1 LLVLLSFWF
10 LDFGRVTY
18 SKGAFNGA
26 STMKQATGG
35 GPLRGAAGYALLC
48 AKGFCMGVAD
58 VIPGVSGG
66 TMALILGIYSEL
78 IDAIR
83 SFDIKAA
90 KLLVTFRFK
99 GFLDHVEWK
108 FPAAVLAGIF
118 LAVLSVS
125 RLVSWLLVHRPV
137 MIWSFFFGLILAS
150 VVSVGKGV
158 GRWSAGRLA
167 CFGCAAAG
175 AFLLVG
181 MVPVDSPESFPFL
194 FLCGALAVCAM
205 ILPGISGAFILVL
218 LGKYH
223 FVLDAV
229 NQARLGVLAVVAAG
243 ACLGLI
249 LFSRFLGWLLDHH
262 YSIVLAGLTGLML
275 GSLRKIWPW
284 KETVSVAGE
293 TAGALVQVNT
303 LPAAWNMETAVAVL
317 LMLAGVAAVAGLIS
331 LAEVRE
337 KAR

>member
-1 LLVLLSFWF
+1 MKDTSSGLPRNPL
-10 LDFGRVTY
+10 TY
-18 SKGAFNGA
+18 AV
-26 STMKQATGG
+26 
-35 GPLRGAAGYALLC
+35 LC

-66 TMALILGIYSEL
+66 TMALILGIYTEL
-78 IDAIR
+78 INAIR
-83 SFDIKAA
+83 SFDTKAA
-90 KLLVTFRFK
+90 RLLATFRFK
-99 GFLDHVEWK
+99 RFFEHVAWRL
-108 FPAAVLAGIF
+108 PVAVGAGIF

-125 RLVSWLLVHRPV
+125 HAVAWLLVHKPV
-137 MIWSFFFGLILAS
+137 PVWSFFFGLILAS
-150 VVSVGKGV
+150 VVGV
-158 GRWSAGRLA
+158 GRGVERWNPAGLV
-167 CFGCAAAG
+167 CFAAAAVG
-175 AFLLVG
+175 AFVVVG
-181 MVPVDSPESFPFL
+181 MVPVDTPESFSFL

-229 NQARLGVLAVVAAG
+229 NQRDVAVLAVLAAG

-249 LFSRFLGWLLDHH
+249 LFSRFLGWLLDRY

-284 KETVSVAGE
+284 KETVSGSMDS
-293 TAGALVQVNT
+293 AGALVQVNT
-303 LPAAWNMETAVAVL
+303 MPPGLEMET
-317 LMLAGVAAVAGLIS
+317 VAAVLIMFAGMAVVAGLSI
-331 LAEVRE
+331 LAGKRG